1 MQGNRERLF
10 PKELFGNYIQLV
22 EREAFL
28 QAFGGSRG
36 GASASCRETF
46 MDYGRKV
53 SGASPG
59 RQRKVS
65 GESLFAAATSFRRP
79 NGDKRQSGG
88 HRDSRQSGGHRD
100 SRQPGEHRD
109 SRQSGGHRDS
119 QQSGEH
125 RDLRQFGGT
134 QHSGAD
140 RRPGPD
146 THPRSP
152 GGVRVLDRVLN
163 FRKSSGS
170 SMGSSTQAS
179 DKNMLTTIPDMARR
193 LPSSE
198 DLEI

>member
-88 HRDSRQSGGHRD
+88 HRDSRQ
-100 SRQPGEHRD
+100 PGEHRD
-109 SRQSGGHRDS
+109 PRQSGGHRDS

>member
-109 SRQSGGHRDS
+109 PRQSGGHRDS

>member
-1 MQGNRERLF
+1 
-10 PKELFGNYIQLV
+10 
-22 EREAFL
+22 
-28 QAFGGSRG
+28 
-36 GASASCRETF
+36 

-109 SRQSGGHRDS
+109 PRQSGGHRDS